1 MNKKFFRLADVIEA
15 CDVSAEFIQTLEEE
29 NLIKPVRRRR
39 LKLYPID
46 QVDRVRVANILVG
59 EMGVNLAGVEVAL
72 HMRDQ
77 IIRMQR
83 EIALAM
89 RRVSHVF

>member
-1 MNKKFFRLADVIEA
+1 MNKKFFRLADVLEA

-29 NLIKPVRRRR
+29 NLIKPIRRRR

-77 IIRMQR
+77 IIRMRRQ
-83 EIALAM
+83 IASAM